1 MNSVAKP
8 EPPGAANFKAAPDP
22 EPIFW
27 SVVAESRK
35 RLLKVAPAPAGSF
48 RNAKRKICIL

>member
-27 SVVAESRK
+27 SVGAESQK
-35 RLLKVAPAPAGSF
+35 RLLKVAPTGSF
-48 RNAKRKICIL
+48 RNAKRKIFLL